1 MLALSGSANF
11 RDQAHSY
18 QPARSLDWRHLIQPG
33 HCHADPIADRG
44 GHFHRSGRP
53 RLASRHRAG
62 HRPLL
67 ANGTI
72 DPSYVAVLYRSH
84 EELGPYYVLGPGLA
98 MPHARPEDGVNRL
111 GLALTVLKEGVNFG
125 SEGNDPV
132 RLLVTLAAS
141 DSDSH
146 VETIAQLAEL
156 FMNEEDVAAIM
167 AATSKDDI
175 LRILA
180 RY

>member
-1 MLALSGSANF
+1 MLTHLLTEEVISIEAG
-11 RDQAHSY
+11 
-18 QPARSLDWRHLIQPG
+18 ARDWRHAIE
-33 HCHADPIADRG
+33 
-44 GHFHRSGRP
+44 
-53 RLASRHRAG
+53 LATA
-62 HRPLL
+62 PLL

-72 DPSYVAVLYRSH
+72 EPSYVAALYRSH

-111 GLALTVLKEGVNFG
+111 GLTVLKEGVNFD

-132 RLLVTLAAS
+132 QLLVTLAAS
-141 DSDSH
+141 DSNSH

-156 FMNEEDVAAIM
+156 FMNEEDVAAII
-167 AATSKDDI
+167 AADTKDDI

>member
-1 MLALSGSANF
+1 MLTQLLTEDVI
-11 RDQAHSY
+11 RIE
-18 QPARSLDWRHLIQPG
+18 PAARDWRHAIE
-33 HCHADPIADRG
+33 
-44 GHFHRSGRP
+44 
-53 RLASRHRAG
+53 LATA
-62 HRPLL
+62 PLL

-72 DPSYVAVLYRSH
+72 EPSYVAALFRSH

-111 GLALTVLKEGVNFG
+111 GLGLTVIKQGVNFD
-125 SEGNDPV
+125 SEGNDPI
-132 RLLVTLAAS
+132 RLLITLAAS
-141 DSDSH
+141 DSNSH

-156 FMNEEDVAAIM
+156 FMNEEDVVAIIAAD
-167 AATSKDDI
+167 TKDDI

>member
-1 MLALSGSANF
+1 MLTQLLTEEVISIETG
-11 RDQAHSY
+11 
-18 QPARSLDWRHLIQPG
+18 ARDWRHAIE
-33 HCHADPIADRG
+33 
-44 GHFHRSGRP
+44 
-53 RLASRHRAG
+53 LATT
-62 HRPLL
+62 PLL

-72 DPSYVAVLYRSH
+72 EPSYVAALFRSH

-111 GLALTVLKEGVNFG
+111 GLALTVLKTGVNFD

-132 RLLVTLAAS
+132 RLLITLAAS
-141 DSDSH
+141 DGNAH
-146 VETIAQLAEL
+146 VETIARLAEL

-167 AATSKDDI
+167 AADTKDNI

>member
-1 MLALSGSANF
+1 MLTQLLTEEVISIEAG
-11 RDQAHSY
+11 
-18 QPARSLDWRHLIQPG
+18 ARDWRHAIE
-33 HCHADPIADRG
+33 
-44 GHFHRSGRP
+44 
-53 RLASRHRAG
+53 LATA
-62 HRPLL
+62 PLL

-72 DPSYVAVLYRSH
+72 EPSYVAALYRSH

-141 DSDSH
+141 
-146 VETIAQLAEL
+146 
-156 FMNEEDVAAIM
+156 
-167 AATSKDDI
+167 KDDI